1 MSQIIQIVQTEKERS
16 EVTRNVIHLYQE
28 GTFYRAYNWSAWL
41 CHRFIQQFKVTH
53 KNLKGIEDSVLFVGF
68 PLTSLEKYF
77 GDYPRQEVGEKAID
91 VLLPTNMVPEDMVIE
106 MMSTDYEVWKSSIPL
121 TISNAKQKENAH
133 EVTDGKMSF
142 QKSPN
147 TLTSIMQQ
155 ILAFPLEQKTPI
167 ECMLFV
173 AEAKQNLARLI

>member
-1 MSQIIQIVQTEKERS
+1 MSQIIQIVQTEKDRS

-53 KNLKGIEDSVLFVGF
+53 KNLKGMEESVLFIGF

-77 GDYPRQEVGEKAID
+77 GDYSRLEVGEKAID
-91 VLLPTNMVPEDMVIE
+91 VVLPTNMVTGDMEVE
-106 MMSTDYEVWKSSIPL
+106 MMSTDYDVWKSSIPL
-121 TISNAKQKENAH
+121 TISNAKQKENAR
-133 EVTDGKMSF
+133 EVAENKITM

-147 TLTSIMQQ
+147 TITAIMQQ